1 MAEIVEFDSKGI
13 IEFLDAMSDEDLD
26 ALGFGVVR
34 MTHHGEVTAYNRA
47 EAELA
52 GMQSEFVLGKNFF
65 VQVAPCTNNYMVAE
79 RFGNAEE
86 LDEVI
91 DYVFTYAMVPT
102 PVTLRMVK
110 SQSSESQYLLVRRQE
125 RSYQERS

>member
-1 MAEIVEFDSKGI
+1 MAGIVEFEEKRI
-13 IEFLDAMSDEDLD
+13 IEFLDSMSDGDLD
-26 ALGFGVVR
+26 ALDFGVVR
-34 MTHHGEVTAYNRA
+34 MTYQGEVTAYNKA
-47 EAELA
+47 EAELS
-52 GMQSEFVLGKNFF
+52 GMKSELVLGKNFF

-110 SQSSESQYLLVRRQE
+110 SASSESQYLLVRPQK
-125 RSYQERS
+125 RS